1 MILTLTEDNQFLRID
16 EATEIELEQIR
27 ISLTKRI
34 ESWRF
39 HPLVK
44 RGVWDGYVSYIKDDK
59 WIPAGL
65 WRHIMS
71 ICKEYRFELKIEGIK
86 RLIDSNINAEQ
97 FEEWALDFFQGSQI
111 TPRDYQI
118 ETAYNILKFRKCLAE
133 LATSAGKTLI
143 SFLTVAYMLE
153 KGHAQK
159 ILFIV
164 PNVSLVVQAHED
176 FHEYNYRNR
185 IDLRIQQIFAGQ
197 EVKKNKNIIIG
208 TYQSLI
214 KKDAAYFAEFDAVI
228 VDETHKAKG
237 ASIKEILGKCVNA
250 KYRFGLSGT
259 IPKDGT
265 LDKLTLMSQTGPV
278 ISEVKASFLQEQGHI
293 AQCVVKVIEMNYAT
307 QKQRTAFM
315 ELAQNK
321 YENKDVFSLEQNFV
335 ITSDARL
342 NFITNVI
349 SRVPRNS
356 LVLFHRIE
364 HGQRL
369 YEKLRQESNKRVFYV
384 DGGTASDIR
393 EEYKKKMEA
402 GEEIVIVASFGTFST
417 GISIKKIHNIFF
429 TESFK
434 SEVII
439 RQSIGRGLR
448 QHHSKDK
455 VLIVDFV
462 DDIRT
467 IEWDNYLYKHGK
479 VRQSIYKQEKFEY
492 TIKKVDFDGDI

>member
-1 MILTLTEDNQFLRID
+1 MILTLTDDNQFLRID
-16 EATEIELEQIR
+16 DATELELEQIT

-39 HPLVK
+39 NPLVK

-65 WRHIMS
+65 WRHVLQ
-71 ICKEYRFELKIEGIK
+71 ICKDYNLEIEMNGIK
-86 RLIDSNINAEQ
+86 RLIDPNINAET
-97 FEEWALDFFQGSQI
+97 FEKWALDFFKGAEI

-143 SFLTVAYMLE
+143 SFLTIAYMLE
-153 KGHAQK
+153 KGKAEK
-159 ILFIV
+159 ILMIV
-164 PNVSLVVQAHED
+164 PNVSLVLQAHED
-176 FHEYNYRNR
+176 FHDYNYMNK
-185 IDLRIQQIFAGQ
+185 IPLKIQQIFAGQ
-197 EVKKNKNIIIG
+197 KIKSNKNIIIG
-208 TYQSLI
+208 TYQSLV
-214 KKDAAYFAEFDAVI
+214 KKNAEYFEQFDAVL
-228 VDETHKAKG
+228 VDETHKAKSN
-237 ASIKEILGKCVNA
+237 SIKTILQKCTSA
-250 KYRFGLSGT
+250 QYKFGLSGT
-259 IPKDGT
+259 IPKEGT

-278 ISEVKASFLQEQGHI
+278 ISEVKANFLQNQGHI
-293 AQCVVKVIEMNYAT
+293 AKCVVKVIEMNYAT
-307 QKQRTAFM
+307 DKQRLAFQ

-321 YENKDVFSLEQNFV
+321 YDRKDVFSLEQNFV
-335 ITSDARL
+335 ITSEARL
-342 NFITNVI
+342 DFVSSVI

-364 HGQRL
+364 HGKKL

-384 DGGTASDIR
+384 DGGTDKDIR

-402 GEEIVIVASFGTFST
+402 GDEVVIVASYGTFST
-417 GISIKKIHNIFF
+417 GISIKKIHSIFF

-448 QHHSKDK
+448 QHESKDK

-462 DDIRT
+462 DNIRT
-467 IEWDNYLYKHGK
+467 QEWDNYLWKHGK
-479 VRQSIYKQEKFEY
+479 ARQSIYKQEKFDY
-492 TIKKVDFDGDI
+492 NIKRVSFE